1 MCDINCIWL
10 FNLLVAVVLILLQ
23 QQQHVVG
30 SKQVQQQQQQKLQQH
45 NYISPYDGISSYAAA
60 AAANYL
66 RRTSSLS
73 SSQAHN
79 VVKREIKHDKNTD
92 FISYLNDFNMQDET
106 SIPEDI
112 IDQQHLQEIIDK
124 QQQGLQ
130 LEQQQLQQKYV
141 GDSAA
146 TSGSS
151 ILNGDDDIIDVN
163 LPYDDSS
170 TDTDSDADIILES
183 QRSSERSDDNKNS
196 NNNSNNNSSKN
207 IKTNNNNHNND
218 EDDSEE
224 DEEIVTEETTK
235 KNLKK
240 SNNNKKEMFKE
251 RKTFQSNNIS
261 NNDNKNEE
269 KKKQQQ
275 QIKYEN
281 NIDYSNQYNIYGD
294 VDVEKSLKDND
305 SLNDDDNNDA
315 DEDEEDKFELDDED
329 DDDGSAEYEKFKT
342 MHEQKQREQQQ
353 QKQKEQMS
361 TLKTIINDD
370 ETFSRPDS
378 NEEMTN
384 NQDNDKIKHMVD
396 YTDDNNKNKKNL
408 NDYEIFHQH
417 LLEQKQQLLQKQQQ
431 QQQQQLSQHIQDA
444 IGDIEENENP
454 NIFKTNS
461 YTHNNDNNNNNNNE
475 SKNKNDNNFAN
486 IFIPRKIK
494 RHNGA
499 ARLDDA
505 TNRYTKLKQEQLLQQ
520 QQQQLKSQINTE
532 ENHPDAVAKV
542 SSQEE
547 NFKKKYY
554 DILKENSTSTTDHH
568 LQQQQQKH
576 HHHPSGESNPKDFS
590 FYDENNERDSTHEVK
605 KQTAFEKEKSLR
617 RNNKRYGHKTHK
629 KKYKDYLRYSQIM
642 MMTTTSTPSPQTT
655 ALSTQQ
661 QTPTK
666 NAINILKDNQDT
678 EVTDLNYLR
687 DKHAK
692 KFKLEKLKSLIPPA
706 PIFVLK
712 PRAEKENKDDLR
724 ETEKVEEPTTKPFYE
739 GQINYFLETPDDDS
753 ERANEVR
760 FITKGERM
768 DTNDWY
774 RKLSPVLRNGNK
786 KINPVAEERSGI
798 GVGRSRGGYT
808 PYHHYRP
815 QHHGQ
820 LHHGQTRNHHYHQQH
835 HHQQQQHARQPH
847 HHQAL
852 KHSRHHAYQRK
863 MIPKRLVTTTTPMPP
878 PSRKQMMSPNGIGE
892 LGHQITDIKDLERYY
907 AKWPHLAKVQ
917 SRLHEEQMR
926 EEQSENY
933 PDYEYDNDDY
943 FEENDNKDDNLPPYI
958 RKFNRRNKQLLDLLE
973 GTIAPPTKT
982 SPQLRWS
989 GSKLQPGP
997 RDSSVGSMSVR
1008 IDDDYLKEKRKR
1020 YHQRQRQIH
1029 DLFAQQRSSTTTTQ
1043 PPPYPY
1049 VNVNGDRDGGGG
1061 GGDEMAA
1068 RQYTHTE
1075 NHLPDEDVSIS
1086 LESNEQENEFN
1097 SNSAKHE
1104 SGVGVDEIAND
1115 DSKSEQEIWQ
1125 KEIETKSAN
1134 MAAGNLEITN
1144 WQMEKLITSTPA
1156 VTATTTKKSAIHKL
1170 PSYPSIAGGYMNRPR
1185 SRSAQFAPSSGSEF
1199 RRVPLPYLNN
1209 LNNNDNINNNN
1220 NFINAGGFVAYN
1232 KAPVVSKTIN
1242 GRFSANT
1249 PNDYN
1254 NKQQQQSVSNTTTTS
1269 PDASKTQS
1277 SSSSSNNHLTS
1288 PSSPSS
1294 AASSSSVT
1302 NSFIY
1307 HRVVDAS
1314 PRLVGAG
1321 FIPGRKQRLP
1331 FVAIT
1336 DRRLETSKKSLTD
1349 HQKDFE
1355 QNHYP
1360 LP

>member
-30 SKQVQQQQQQKLQQH
+30 STQEQQYQQQRQQQLQH
-45 NYISPYDGISSYAAA
+45 HKYISPYDGISSYAAA

-66 RRTSSLS
+66 RRSTLP
-73 SSQAHN
+73 HN
-79 VVKREIKHDKNTD
+79 VVKREIKNDKSTD
-92 FISYLNDFNMQDET
+92 FISFLNDFNMQDET

-124 QQQGLQ
+124 QQQGIQ
-130 LEQQQLQQKYV
+130 LQQQQQLLLQQKYV

-146 TSGSS
+146 LAAGANV
-151 ILNGDDDIIDVN
+151 LNGDGDIIDVN
-163 LPYDDSS
+163 LPYDDS

-183 QRSSERSDDNKNS
+183 QRSSERSDDNKTSNK
-196 NNNSNNNSSKN
+196 NNNSKN
-207 IKTNNNNHNND
+207 TKTNNNNSSSN
-218 EDDSEE
+218 DDSEE
-224 DEEIVTEETTK
+224 VEMVAEEK
-235 KNLKK
+235 NRKNLKK
-240 SNNNKKEMFKE
+240 TNNKKEMFRE
-251 RKTFQSNNIS
+251 RKTFKN
-261 NNDNKNEE
+261 NNDNKNKET
-269 KKKQQQ
+269 KKQQ

-294 VDVEKSLKDND
+294 VEEKSFRD
-305 SLNDDDNNDA
+305 SIDEDDDN
-315 DEDEEDKFELDDED
+315 EDDEDKFELDEGD
-329 DDDGSAEYEKFKT
+329 DDDGSAEYEKFKS

-353 QKQKEQMS
+353 QKQKQKDQMS
-361 TLKTIINDD
+361 TLKTIINE
-370 ETFSRPDS
+370 ETFTRPESYGKMVNSR
-378 NEEMTN
+378 
-384 NQDNDKIKHMVD
+384 DNDKIKHMDD
-396 YTDDNNKNKKNL
+396 YTDDNNKNINI
-408 NDYEIFHQH
+408 NDYEIFHKH
-417 LLEQKQQLLQKQQQ
+417 LLEQKQQLLQQQKQKQQQ
-431 QQQQQLSQHIQDA
+431 QQLNQQAPSQQDA

-454 NIFKTNS
+454 NIFKTTGITNS
-461 YTHNNDNNNNNNNE
+461 NSNNGNNKNNDNDE
-475 SKNKNDNNFAN
+475 NKNNFAN
-486 IFIPRKIK
+486 IFIPRKMK

-532 ENHPDAVAKV
+532 GNHPDAVAKV

-554 DILKENSTSTTDHH
+554 DILKENSTSTSASENH
-568 LQQQQQKH
+568 LQQQQQQH
-576 HHHPSGESNPKDFS
+576 HHRPSGESNPKDFS
-590 FYDENNERDSTHEVK
+590 FYDENNERESTHEVK

-642 MMTTTSTPSPQTT
+642 MMTTTSTPPPMTIP
-655 ALSTQQ
+655 Q

-666 NAINILKDNQDT
+666 NAIILAKDNQERIGISEDD
-678 EVTDLNYLR
+678 EVADLNFLK
-687 DKHAK
+687 DKHLK
-692 KFKLEKLKSLIPPA
+692 KFKLEKMKTLIPQA

-712 PRAEKENKDDLR
+712 PKEEKENKEIIKEL
-724 ETEKVEEPTTKPFYE
+724 EKVEEPTAKPFYE

-760 FITKGERM
+760 FITKGERV

-774 RKLSPVLRNGNK
+774 RKLSPVMRTVNRKFGSSPDDR
-786 KINPVAEERSGI
+786 IGI

-808 PYHHYRP
+808 PYHHMRP

-820 LHHGQTRNHHYHQQH
+820 THHGQTRNHHYHQQH
-835 HHQQQQHARQPH
+835 HHQDQKQHGLHPH
-847 HHQAL
+847 NHQST

-863 MIPKRLVTTTTPMPP
+863 MIPKRLTTTTTPLPP
-878 PSRKQMMSPNGIGE
+878 PSRKQMVSGNGIGE
-892 LGHQITDIKDLERYY
+892 MGHQITDIKDLERYY

-917 SRLHEEQMR
+917 SQLHEEQMR
-926 EEQSENY
+926 EQQSENY
-933 PDYEYDNDDY
+933 PDYEYDNEDY

-973 GTIAPPTKT
+973 GTIAPPTK
-982 SPQLRWS
+982 SPQQLRWS

-1029 DLFAQQRSSTTTTQ
+1029 DLFAQQRTSTTTT
-1043 PPPYPY
+1043 PAPPYPY
-1049 VNVNGDRDGGGG
+1049 VNANGD
-1061 GGDEMAA
+1061 GDEMTA

-1097 SNSAKHE
+1097 GNGAKQE
-1104 SGVGVDEIAND
+1104 GGVGGGIDAGVDDVAND

-1134 MAAGNLEITN
+1134 MAAGNL
-1144 WQMEKLITSTPA
+1144 WQMEKLITSTPS
-1156 VTATTTKKSAIHKL
+1156 ATGVGAATTKKSAIHKL
-1170 PSYPSIAGGYMNRPR
+1170 PSYPSIVGGYMNRPR
-1185 SRSAQFAPSSGSEF
+1185 SRSAQFAPSSGSEY

-1209 LNNNDNINNNN
+1209 LNNHDNINNNNN

-1249 PNDYN
+1249 PIDYN
-1254 NKQQQQSVSNTTTTS
+1254 KQLLQQQSVSNTTTTS
-1269 PDASKTQS
+1269 PDAAKTQS
-1277 SSSSSNNHLTS
+1277 SSSSISSNNHLTPPS
-1288 PSSPSS
+1288 PSSS

-1321 FIPGRKQRLP
+1321 FIAGRKQRLP